1 MQVAILPAEQGT
13 RSTDDAVAAGVVLPS
28 IAIKRVGPTA
38 CVVRCS
44 GDSASRACD
53 AYADQ
58 CPPRMSTCNTRTA
71 HGSERATGPRLSA
84 LDRQR
89 DAALLRPAE
98 GQYCC
103 ACEGRGHNGKL
114 SKTSLFHGVPPKVAP
129 VDVYYLLRVCS
140 RARSKNP
147 RPMRRAGI
155 REPARYFGTSR
166 RFLRR
171 LPTWWVWCW
180 PLTAA
185 FWPREGLR
193 RGQLLCA

>member
-13 RSTDDAVAAGVVLPS
+13 RSTDNAVAAGVVLPS
-28 IAIKRVGPTA
+28 IAVKRVGPTA

-44 GDSASRACD
+44 GDSGSRACD

-147 RPMRRAGI
+147 RPNAQSWHPRAG
-155 REPARYFGTSR
+155 S
-166 RFLRR
+166 
-171 LPTWWVWCW
+171 
-180 PLTAA
+180 
-185 FWPREGLR
+185 
-193 RGQLLCA
+193 LLCYLQALLEAASHVVGLVLAADGGFLAS